1 MGIYLKIQGQK
12 RAILNGTHSV
22 FYSAFWKFVGYVFL
36 IEDSLQGSSICYK
49 AGGGGLLH
57 NKELLYT
64 TLKESQEDE
73 KLARNLELS
82 LS

>member
-1 MGIYLKIQGQK
+1 MPQSGG
-12 RAILNGTHSV
+12 
-22 FYSAFWKFVGYVFL
+22 VGV
-36 IEDSLQGSSICYK
+36 
-49 AGGGGLLH
+49 LH

-64 TLKESQEDE
+64 TLNDSQEDE

>member
-12 RAILNGTHSV
+12 KAILNGTHSV

-49 AGGGGLLH
+49 AGGRGCCY
-57 NKELLYT
+57 KELLYT